1 MRRAKV
7 TLCQG
12 ATRSRGLICLISGG
26 GPMAIV
32 LLTSLHRKSYRLPG
46 KPIFL
51 LDLIFF
57 YSNMYYGNMH
67 YYKQAFLQ

>member
-1 MRRAKV
+1 
-7 TLCQG
+7 
-12 ATRSRGLICLISGG
+12 
-26 GPMAIV
+26 MAIV
-32 LLTSLHRKSYRLPG
+32 LLTSLHRKGYMLLG